1 MVEKIYISAEN
12 LLNDAYRLAASI
24 MQSGFRPDFIIG
36 VWRGGTPVGVAVQ
49 ELLDYFGVKTDHIA
63 IRTASY
69 TGIGERTSQVR
80 VFGLK
85 YLTRNINAENSLLIV
100 DDVFDTGKSIAAII
114 HELKI
119 RCRRNTPHDI
129 RVATPWFKPGN
140 NLTDRK
146 PDYYLHE
153 TDNWLVFPHELDGLS
168 REEIFANK
176 SSCLQE
182 IFQSLEALDIRPVT
196 ND

>member
-1 MVEKIYISAEN
+1 MIEKIYISAED
-12 LLNDAYRLAASI
+12 LLCDAYRLAATI
-24 MQSGFRPDFIIG
+24 MQSGFQPDFIIG

-49 ELLDYFGVKTDHIA
+49 ELLDYFGIKTDHIA

-69 TGIGERTSQVR
+69 TGIGERTNEVQ
-80 VFGLK
+80 VFGLN
-85 YLTRNINAENSLLIV
+85 YLIRNINAENSLLIV

-119 RCRRNTPHDI
+119 RSRRNTPHAI

-140 NLTDRK
+140 NLTERK

-153 TDNWLVFPHELDGLS
+153 TDKWLVFPHELDGLS
-168 REEIFANK
+168 KEEVITNK
-176 SSCLQE
+176 SPCLKE
-182 IFQSLEALDIRPVT
+182 LFRSLGAAGIHPVT

>member
-1 MVEKIYISAEN
+1 MSEKVYINADE
-12 LLNDAYRLAASI
+12 LLSDAYRLAARI
-24 MQSGFRPDFIIG
+24 ITSGFRPDFIIG

-69 TGIGERTSQVR
+69 TGIGERQESVR

-85 YLTRNINAENSLLIV
+85 YIVRNINAENKLLIV
-100 DDVFDTGKSIAAII
+100 DDVFDTGKSVEAII
-114 HELKI
+114 HELSI
-119 RCRRNTPHDI
+119 RTRRNTPREI
-129 RVATPWFKPGN
+129 RIATPWFKPGN

-146 PDYYLHE
+146 PDYFLHE
-153 TDNWLVFPHELDGLS
+153 TDKWLVFPHELDGLTQ
-168 REEIFANK
+168 EEIFAHK
-176 SSCLQE
+176 CSCLQE
-182 IFQSLEALDIRPVT
+182 IFQSLATRDIHPVI